1 MLFTRAPPPPN
12 DQDDAEAGCKLMD
25 AFAIFIQ
32 LCLAAAAFSTL
43 IIKRHR
49 EHPQRPVRI
58 WYFSSWTLQQ
68 QQQPYSLLRKG
79 VLTSVNN
86 CLVAL
91 SSIRSMW

>member
-1 MLFTRAPPPPN
+1 MLFTRAPPPPTPPN
-12 DQDDAEAGCKLMD
+12 DDDDAEAGCKLMD

-58 WYFSSWTLQQ
+58 WYFSSGFLYPCNNDTHH
-68 QQQPYSLLRKG
+68 YEKG
-79 VLTSVNN
+79 F
-86 CLVAL
+86 
-91 SSIRSMW
+91 